1 MDDRQAEQLGRNED
15 DVVAALTHEGGGAS
29 AASDPLHRLFGE
41 VVERERDHA
50 FAAGRPAAA
59 ALDPTIMAE
68 VADAAVGEKTHLLAA
83 FSRGWNAA
91 NAES

>member
-1 MDDRQAEQLGRNED
+1 MRELCTVKGEEPVDDRQAEQLGRD
-15 DVVAALTHEGGGAS
+15 
-29 AASDPLHRLFGE
+29 
-41 VVERERDHA
+41 A

-59 ALDPTIMAE
+59 ALDPAIMAE
-68 VADAAVGEKTHLLAA
+68 VSDAAVGEKTHLLAA

>member
-1 MDDRQAEQLGRNED
+1 MDDRQAEQLGRD
-15 DVVAALTHEGGGAS
+15 
-29 AASDPLHRLFGE
+29 
-41 VVERERDHA
+41 A
-50 FAAGRPAAA
+50 FASGRPAAA